1 MTFAPQWPLAALMY
15 DIFHTCS
22 SPHAMIGAPTALRP
36 VAMKSCSVMNCLLIP
51 PPQAVQDR
59 DSQIKMLSEQVEQ
72 YTGDMEKHARLVEEL
87 KTSTMK
93 DKGGPE
99 RKSWRMY
106 FHCVSCCATF
116 GCVDLKMKA
125 TAWRFKRTFPSID
138 SFIFFLYMR
147 KLVSNKPFVNFLIL
161 PDVCTASHPALS
173 SPWEVLVLSQII
185 VKVLTAA
192 A

>member
-1 MTFAPQWPLAALMY
+1 
-15 DIFHTCS
+15 
-22 SPHAMIGAPTALRP
+22 MIGAPTALRP

-99 RKSWRMY
+99 RKS
-106 FHCVSCCATF
+106 
-116 GCVDLKMKA
+116 
-125 TAWRFKRTFPSID
+125 
-138 SFIFFLYMR
+138 
-147 KLVSNKPFVNFLIL
+147 
-161 PDVCTASHPALS
+161 
-173 SPWEVLVLSQII
+173 
-185 VKVLTAA
+185 
-192 A
+192 